1 MAARSV
7 LEDTSGLLDVIHSA
21 RGSLDNIHNLAFPPM
36 RSTRLRCP
44 PPLFITYNY
53 PLLPHPLSRTQC
65 PTSSERS
72 AVPPASLP
80 RSYNDVKI
88 GPSLLGVPWNL
99 LGSSGIFLE
108 CSFILFIY
116 FLQFRSSLEHLHL
129 YMVIFH
135 RFTADFPNAFA
146 QRSTHRRKCS
156 PRSSK
161 RPLWEFFRDST
172 VSVGIL
178 LICSAP

>member
-1 MAARSV
+1 MAARPV
-7 LEDTSGLLDVIHSA
+7 LEDTPGRLDVIHSA

-80 RSYNDVKI
+80 RSYDDVKI
-88 GPSLLGVPWNL
+88 GPSLPGVPWNL
-99 LGSSGIFLE
+99 LELLQNTLGMFLYSFNVFSSVSFVVRVPFFPIFL
-108 CSFILFIY
+108 
-116 FLQFRSSLEHLHL
+116 HA
-129 YMVIFH
+129 
-135 RFTADFPNAFA
+135 FT
-146 QRSTHRRKCS
+146 QRSPHRA
-156 PRSSK
+156 SSA
-161 RPLWEFFRDST
+161 
-172 VSVGIL
+172 L
-178 LICSAP
+178 LVQASFPGVLP